1 VAPRRARILALALFL
16 GLAGGIGLAFA
27 RRAFDQGVEDPESLE
42 RATGIGVHASVA
54 FSQKQVDEERKA
66 RREKRRIPILAEA
79 DPKDLAVESLRSL
92 RTSLQF
98 ALFES
103 QSGVVSLSGPA
114 PGVGKS
120 FVSANLAHLLGEAG
134 KQVVVVD
141 ADLRRGHLHEYYGTD
156 RARGLSDV
164 IGGHVTL
171 DEAIRETGSPNVRF
185 MPTGTITKPR
195 RAPLER
201 ALPAPP
207 RHLAAHFEVV
217 LLDTPPILAV
227 TDAAVIGRHASVNL
241 LVLAPGAP
249 APRGRRRPSAPSPG
263 ERARPRP
270 RLNGIH
276 LDRGLGR
283 RNGYHYQYRYG
294 WEDNRVGGIRTAPD
308 AL

>member
-1 VAPRRARILALALFL
+1 
-16 GLAGGIGLAFA
+16 
-27 RRAFDQGVEDPESLE
+27 
-42 RATGIGVHASVA
+42 
-54 FSQKQVDEERKA
+54 
-66 RREKRRIPILAEA
+66 EKRRIPILADA

-103 QSGVVSLSGPA
+103 ESGVVSLSGPA

-134 KQVVVVD
+134 KQVIVVD

-156 RARGLSDV
+156 RARGLSDL

-171 DEAIRETGSPNVRF
+171 EEAIRETASPNVRF
-185 MPTGTITKPR
+185 IPTGTIPPNPAELLSSER
-195 RAPLER
+195 FSRLLE
-201 ALPAPP
+201 
-207 RHLAAHFEVV
+207 HLGAHYEVV

-241 LVLAPGAP
+241 LVLRAGEHPLREVGA
-249 APRGRRRPSAPSPG
+249 SL
-263 ERARPRP
+263 RAFARANVRVHGLV
-270 RLNGIH
+270 LNGVH

-283 RNGYHYQYRYG
+283 GSGYHYQYRYG
-294 WEDNRVGGIRTAPD
+294 
-308 AL
+308 